1 MMENFR
7 QALVAGVERLTAWA
21 DLLDRINVF
30 PVADGDT
37 GRNLVISLAPLRL
50 PDRDRKDLSR
60 DLLLSARGNSGNIA
74 SWFFQCFIHAD
85 TKDTL
90 PKTVQLGRDRAWL
103 AVPDPRQGTMLSFF
117 DALASGISDAETI
130 SDPDRVAGVLKHL
143 ESVVRD
149 TTDEQPKLAKAGVVD
164 AGALGM
170 FLFFEGFFHV
180 LTGGRIQLCSVTD
193 TFQDR
198 LKIPLSYNEGPELG
212 YCVDTVLQS
221 EANTEETAKII
232 SSLGESVVV
241 TRNDDYL
248 KVHFH
253 TSDRE
258 EARRKLINFG
268 QVINWSEDDLFQ
280 QTSAFSIT
288 RQEQAIHIMTD
299 AAGSLTREDAKT
311 LGISLLDSYITIG
324 GRSLPETYFRPEELY
339 DAMGKGVRVTT
350 AQASVFERCQIYASV
365 ASRHRQVLYLCV
377 GSVFTG
383 NYRVAMDW
391 KREHDPEDR
400 LIVIDT
406 GAASGRLAVIACA
419 VSAYASEVDDL
430 GLVAAFAKQ
439 AVARSEEYVFL
450 DKLEYLAAGGRLSKT
465 EAFFGDMLHMKPI
478 VSPMS
483 DGARKVGVVRNSRE
497 QVRFALEAMERSL
510 LREDKALIMLEYSNN
525 RPWVE
530 EIRHDVAKRYPL
542 SRIIVNPMS
551 LTTGAHTGPGTW
563 AIAFLPDLR

>member
-7 QALVAGVERLTAWA
+7 QALVAGFERLTAWA

-50 PDRDRKDLSR
+50 TERDTKDLSR

-74 SWFFQCFIHAD
+74 SWFFHCFIHAD
-85 TKDTL
+85 AKDTL
-90 PKTVQLGRDRAWL
+90 PEIVRMGRDRAWH
-103 AVPDPRQGTMLSFF
+103 AVSDPRQGTMLSFF
-117 DALASGISDAETI
+117 DALASGIYDTETI
-130 SDPDRVAGVLKHL
+130 SDSEQIALLLKKL
-143 ESVVRD
+143 ETVVRD
-149 TTDEQPKLAKAGVVD
+149 TTEELPKLAKAGVVD

-180 LTGGRIQLCSVTD
+180 LTGGRIQLCSVTE
-193 TFQDR
+193 TFRDR
-198 LKIPLSYNEGPELG
+198 LQVPLSYSEGPEAG
-212 YCVDTVLQS
+212 YCVDTVLRS
-221 EANTEETAKII
+221 EANTEEAAKII
-232 SSLGESVVV
+232 SSLGESVVI

-253 TSDRE
+253 TGDRE

-268 QVINWSEDDLFQ
+268 QVINWAEDDLFQ

-324 GRSLPETYFRPEELY
+324 SRSLPETYFKPEELY
-339 DAMGKGVRVTT
+339 DAMEKEIRVTT
-350 AQASVFERCQIYASV
+350 AQASIFERCQIYASV
-365 ASRHRQVLYLCV
+365 ASRYEQVLYLCV

-383 NYRVAMDW
+383 NYRVVMDW
-391 KREHDPEDR
+391 KREHDPENR

-406 GAASGRLAVIACA
+406 GTASGRLAVIAHA
-419 VSAYASEVDDL
+419 VSTYASEVDEL
-430 GLVAAFAKQ
+430 GLVVEFAKR

-465 EAFFGDMLHMKPI
+465 GAFFGDMLHMKPI
-478 VSPMS
+478 VSPMPE
-483 DGARKVGVVRNSRE
+483 GARKVGVVRNRKD
-497 QVRFALEAMERSL
+497 QVRFACEAMERSL
-510 LREDKALIMLEYSNN
+510 RQDENALIMLEYSDN

-530 EIRHDVAKRYPL
+530 ELSHEVAERRPQ
-542 SRIIVNPMS
+542 SRIIVNPLS

-563 AIAFLPDLR
+563 AVAFLPDLQ

>member
-1 MMENFR
+1 MENFR

-37 GRNLVISLAPLRL
+37 GRNLVISLAPLRM
-50 PDRDRKDLSR
+50 PDRDKKELSR
-60 DLLLSARGNSGNIA
+60 ALLLSARGNSGNIA
-74 SWFFQCFIHAD
+74 SWFFQCFIHTD
-85 TKDTL
+85 TKDTI
-90 PKTVQLGRDRAWL
+90 PQNVRLGRDRAWQ

-117 DALASGISDAETI
+117 DALADGISNTEAI
-130 SDPDRVAGVLKHL
+130 SDPDRVSGVLKHL
-143 ESVVRD
+143 ETVVRD
-149 TTDEQPKLAKAGVVD
+149 TTDQQPKLAKAGVVD

-170 FLFFEGFFHV
+170 FLYFEGFFHV
-180 LTGGRIQLCSVTD
+180 LTGGRIQLCSVTE
-193 TFQDR
+193 TFRDR
-198 LKIPLSYNEGPELG
+198 LQIPLSYNEGPEAG

-241 TRNDDYL
+241 TRNEDYL

-268 QVINWSEDDLFQ
+268 QVINWAEDDLFQ
-280 QTSAFSIT
+280 QTSAFSKT
-288 RQEQAIHIMTD
+288 RQEQAVHIMTD

-339 DAMGKGVRVTT
+339 DAMEKGERVTT

-365 ASRHRQVLYLCV
+365 ASCHRQVLYLCV

-391 KREHDPEDR
+391 KREHDPENHM
-400 LIVIDT
+400 IVIDT
-406 GAASGRLAVIACA
+406 GTASGRLAVIAIA

-430 GLVAAFAKQ
+430 GLVVNYVNR

-465 EAFFGDMLHMKPI
+465 GALFGDMLHMKPI
-478 VSPMS
+478 VSPMPE
-483 DGARKVGVVRNSRE
+483 GARRIGVVRSRKD

-510 LREDKALIMLEYSNN
+510 RQEDKALIMLEYSDNQ
-525 RPWVE
+525 PCVE
-530 EIRHDVAKRYPL
+530 EISHDVAKRYPQ
-542 SRIIVNPMS
+542 SRIIVNPLS